1 MIIRHM
7 QGTFGTLDGEQLRL
21 DTGLNII
28 YAPNESGK
36 STWCA
41 FLRAMLYG
49 IDTSQRARAGFVPD
63 KQKYAPWSGK
73 PMAGKLE
80 LEQGGKRITIR
91 RWTEAPNAPLRG
103 FSAVYTGTDIPVPGL
118 TAVDAGEQLTGVSA
132 EVFARTA
139 FIGQGGLVVTGT
151 PELER
156 RISAIVTSGEEASS
170 YTEADAQLR
179 AWLRR
184 RRSGQHGAL
193 PELEGRITT
202 VEEQLHRLERNA
214 QEQAACAAEIAQTDA
229 ELQTVTEQM
238 NAARQRQR
246 RAALS
251 SMGEEKSNLRTLE
264 QTLEQARRDAAA
276 RRTALEQTHFGVQTP
291 DEAGETAER
300 DAQRAE
306 SLAGTAEH
314 GGKPYFW
321 IAALVLAALC
331 AALGYLVA
339 QPLYYAAIALAVLA
353 VVLLI
358 VARSGKKRAQQAS
371 AALGKLLRSYGAQ
384 DADGIYYQ
392 AEVHRA
398 AYRACAAAMQ
408 AEQKAAAALED
419 AREHQCETHERLLQ
433 SLDFESGTGEAAA
446 LYQRKCALE
455 SVRTRL
461 RTRLRTQQA
470 QLTGAALAIGDPMA
484 LGSEHAQLL
493 ERRDALERQYA
504 AIALA
509 IETLGRAD
517 SELQSRFSPQ
527 LAQKAADYMDYLT
540 DGRYD
545 ELVLARDLSA
555 KARSADDP
563 TPRDTAYLSAGTAD
577 LLYLSVRLALCEL
590 TCPADDPC
598 PLVLDDTLVNFDDA
612 RARRARALFGEIAQH
627 RQVILFTCHERDCP
641 AQG

>member
-49 IDTSQRARAGFVPD
+49 IDTSQRVRAGFVPD

-73 PMAGKLE
+73 PMAGELE
-80 LEQGGKRITIR
+80 LEQDGKRITIR
-91 RWTEAPNAPLRG
+91 RWTEAKSAPMRA

-118 TAVDAGEQLTGVSA
+118 TATDAGEQLTGVSA
-132 EVFARTA
+132 EVFQRSA

-184 RRSGQHGAL
+184 RRSGQHG
-193 PELEGRITT
+193 
-202 VEEQLHRLERNA
+202 
-214 QEQAACAAEIAQTDA
+214 
-229 ELQTVTEQM
+229 ELQTVTDQM

-264 QTLEQARRDAAA
+264 QALNQARRDAAA
-276 RRTALEQTHFGVQTP
+276 KRTALEQTHFGVQTP

-300 DAQRAE
+300 DAQRAQA
-306 SLAGTAEH
+306 LADTAAH

-331 AALGYLVA
+331 AVLGYLVA
-339 QPLYYAAIALAVLA
+339 QPLYYAAIALAAAAL
-353 VVLLI
+353 VLLI
-358 VARSGKKRAQQAS
+358 VAANGRQRAQQAS

-398 AYRACAAAMQ
+398 AYRACAAAM
-408 AEQKAAAALED
+408 ETERRAAAALED

-446 LYQRKCALE
+446 LYQRRSALE
-455 SVRTRL
+455 SV

-484 LGSEHAQLL
+484 LKSEHAQLL
-493 ERRDALERQYA
+493 EQRDALERQYA
-504 AIALA
+504 ALALA

-517 SELQSRFSPQ
+517 AELQSRFSPQ

-540 DGRYD
+540 GGRYD

-590 TCPADDPC
+590 TCPTDDPC

-612 RARRARALFGEIAQH
+612 RARRAMALFREIAQH

-641 AQG
+641 AREQ

>member
-49 IDTSQRARAGFVPD
+49 IDTSRRARAGFVPD

-73 PMAGKLE
+73 PMAGELE
-80 LEQGGKRITIR
+80 LEQDGKRITIR
-91 RWTEAPNAPLRG
+91 RWTETPGAPLRG

-118 TAVDAGEQLTGVSA
+118 TATDAGEQLTGVSA
-132 EVFARTA
+132 EVFQRSA

-193 PELEGRITT
+193 PELEQRIADTET
-202 VEEQLHRLERNA
+202 QLHRLERNA
-214 QEQAACAAEIAQTDA
+214 QEQAACADELRQTES
-229 ELQTVTEQM
+229 ELQTVTDQM

-264 QTLEQARRDAAA
+264 QALEQARRDAAA
-276 RRTALEQTHFGVQTP
+276 KRTALEQTHFGVQTP

-300 DAQRAE
+300 DAQQAE
-306 SLAGTAEH
+306 SLAGTAAH

-331 AALGYLVA
+331 AVLGYLVA
-339 QPLYYAAIALAVLA
+339 QPLYYAAIALAAAAL
-353 VVLLI
+353 VLLI
-358 VARSGKKRAQQAS
+358 AAANGRQRAQQAS

-398 AYRACAAAMQ
+398 AYRACAAAMET
-408 AEQKAAAALED
+408 EQKAAAALED

-446 LYQRKCALE
+446 LYQRRSALE
-455 SVRTRL
+455 SV

-484 LGSEHAQLL
+484 LRSEHAQLL
-493 ERRDALERQYA
+493 EQRDALERQYA
-504 AIALA
+504 ALALA

-517 SELQSRFSPQ
+517 AELQSRFSPQ

-590 TCPADDPC
+590 TCPTDDPC

-612 RARRARALFGEIAQH
+612 RAGRAMALFREIAQH
-627 RQVILFTCHERDCP
+627 RQVILFTCHGRDCP
-641 AQG
+641 ARGQ

>member
-73 PMAGKLE
+73 PMAGELE
-80 LEQGGKRITIR
+80 LEQGGKCITIR

-118 TAVDAGEQLTGVSA
+118 TAADAGEQLTGVSA

-151 PELER
+151 PELEK

-214 QEQAACAAEIAQTDA
+214 QEQAACAAELRQTDA

-321 IAALVLAALC
+321 IAALVLSALC

-339 QPLYYAAIALAVLA
+339 QPLYYAAIALAVLT
-353 VVLLI
+353 VVLLV
-358 VARSGKKRAQQAS
+358 VARSGKKRAQEAS

-461 RTRLRTQQA
+461 RTQQA

-493 ERRDALERQYA
+493 EQRDALERQYA

-517 SELQSRFSPQ
+517 AELQSCFSPQ

-612 RARRARALFGEIAQH
+612 RAKRAMALFHEIAQH

>member
-49 IDTSQRARAGFVPD
+49 IDTSRRARAGFVPD

-73 PMAGKLE
+73 PMAGELE
-80 LEQGGKRITIR
+80 LEQDGRRITIR
-91 RWTEAPNAPLRG
+91 RWTETPGAPLRG

-118 TAVDAGEQLTGVSA
+118 TATDAGEQLTGVSA
-132 EVFARTA
+132 EVFQRSA

-193 PELEGRITT
+193 PELEQRIADTET
-202 VEEQLHRLERNA
+202 QLHRLERNA
-214 QEQAACAAEIAQTDA
+214 QEQAACADELRQTES
-229 ELQTVTEQM
+229 ELQTVTDQM

-264 QTLEQARRDAAA
+264 QALEQARRDAAA
-276 RRTALEQTHFGVQTP
+276 KRTALEQTHFGVQTP

-300 DAQRAE
+300 DAQQAE
-306 SLAGTAEH
+306 SLADTAAH

-331 AALGYLVA
+331 AVLGYLVA
-339 QPLYYAAIALAVLA
+339 QPLYYAAIALAALA
-353 VVLLI
+353 LVLLI
-358 VARSGKKRAQQAS
+358 AASSGKKRAQQAS

-398 AYRACAAAMQ
+398 AYRACAAAM
-408 AEQKAAAALED
+408 ETERRAAAALED

-446 LYQRKCALE
+446 LYQRRSALE
-455 SVRTRL
+455 SV

-484 LGSEHAQLL
+484 LRSEHALLL
-493 ERRDALERQYA
+493 EQRDALERQYA
-504 AIALA
+504 ALALA

-517 SELQSRFSPQ
+517 AELQSRFSPQ

-590 TCPADDPC
+590 TCPTDDPC

-612 RARRARALFGEIAQH
+612 RAGRAMALFREIAQH
-627 RQVILFTCHERDCP
+627 RQVILFTCHGRDCP
-641 AQG
+641 ARGQ

>member
-118 TAVDAGEQLTGVSA
+118 TAADAGEQLTGVSA

-358 VARSGKKRAQQAS
+358 VARSGKKRAQEAS

-461 RTRLRTQQA
+461 RTQQA

-493 ERRDALERQYA
+493 EQRDALERQYA

-612 RARRARALFGEIAQH
+612 RAKRARALFRKIAQH
-627 RQVILFTCHERDCP
+627 RQVILFTCHARDCP

>member
-73 PMAGKLE
+73 PMAGELE
-80 LEQGGKRITIR
+80 LEQGGKCITIR

-118 TAVDAGEQLTGVSA
+118 TAADAGEQLTGVSA

-151 PELER
+151 PELEK

-214 QEQAACAAEIAQTDA
+214 QEQAACAAELQQTDA

-264 QTLEQARRDAAA
+264 QALEQARRDAAA

-331 AALGYLVA
+331 AVLGYLVA
-339 QPLYYAAIALAVLA
+339 QPLYYAAIALAVLT
-353 VVLLI
+353 VVLLV
-358 VARSGKKRAQQAS
+358 VARSGKKRAQEAS

-455 SVRTRL
+455 SVC
-461 RTRLRTQQA
+461 TRLRTQQA

-484 LGSEHAQLL
+484 LKSEHAQLL
-493 ERRDALERQYA
+493 EQRDALERQYA

-517 SELQSRFSPQ
+517 VELQSRFSPQ

-612 RARRARALFGEIAQH
+612 RAARARALFREIAQH

>member
-73 PMAGKLE
+73 PMAGELE

-118 TAVDAGEQLTGVSA
+118 TAADAGEQLTGVSA

-151 PELER
+151 PELEK

-371 AALGKLLRSYGAQ
+371 AALGELLRSYGAQ

-461 RTRLRTQQA
+461 RTQQA
-470 QLTGAALAIGDPMA
+470 QLTGAAIAIGDPMA
-484 LGSEHAQLL
+484 LKSEHAQLL

-612 RARRARALFGEIAQH
+612 RAKRARALFREIAQH

>member
-73 PMAGKLE
+73 PMAGELE
-80 LEQGGKRITIR
+80 LEQDGKCITIR
-91 RWTEAPNAPLRG
+91 RWTEAKSAPMRA

-118 TAVDAGEQLTGVSA
+118 TATDAGEQLTGVSA

-151 PELER
+151 PELEK

-214 QEQAACAAEIAQTDA
+214 QEQAACAAELRETEA
-229 ELQTVTEQM
+229 ELQTVTDQM
-238 NAARQRQR
+238 NTARQRQR

-251 SMGEEKSNLRTLE
+251 SMGEEKTNQRTLE
-264 QTLEQARRDAAA
+264 QALEQARRDAAA
-276 RRTALEQTHFGVQTP
+276 KRTALEQTHFGVQMP

-300 DAQRAE
+300 DAQRAQAL
-306 SLAGTAEH
+306 SDTAAH

-321 IAALVLAALC
+321 IAALVLAVLC
-331 AALGYLVA
+331 AVLGYLVA
-339 QPLYYAAIALAVLA
+339 QPLYYAAIALAVLT
-353 VVLLI
+353 VVLLV
-358 VARSGKKRAQQAS
+358 VARSGKKRAQEAS

-455 SVRTRL
+455 SVC
-461 RTRLRTQQA
+461 TRLRTQQA
-470 QLTGAALAIGDPMA
+470 QLTGAALAIGDPMV
-484 LGSEHAQLL
+484 LKSEHAQLL
-493 ERRDALERQYA
+493 EQRDALERQYA

-517 SELQSRFSPQ
+517 VELQSRFSPQ

-612 RARRARALFGEIAQH
+612 RAARAMALFREIAQH

-641 AQG
+641 AREQ

>member
-73 PMAGKLE
+73 PMAGELE
-80 LEQGGKRITIR
+80 LEQGGKCITIR

-118 TAVDAGEQLTGVSA
+118 TAADAGEQLTGVSA

-151 PELER
+151 PELEK
-156 RISAIVTSGEEASS
+156 RISAIGTSGEEASS

-321 IAALVLAALC
+321 IAALVLSALC

-339 QPLYYAAIALAVLA
+339 QPLYYAAIALAVLT

-358 VARSGKKRAQQAS
+358 VARGGKKRAQQAS

-408 AEQKAAAALED
+408 AEQQAAAALED

-461 RTRLRTQQA
+461 RTQQA

-484 LGSEHAQLL
+484 LKSEHAQLL
-493 ERRDALERQYA
+493 EQRDALERQYA

-612 RARRARALFGEIAQH
+612 RAKRAMALFHEIAQH

>member
-73 PMAGKLE
+73 PMAGELE
-80 LEQGGKRITIR
+80 LEQGGKCITIR

-118 TAVDAGEQLTGVSA
+118 TAADAGERLTGVSA

-151 PELER
+151 PELEK

-358 VARSGKKRAQQAS
+358 VARSGKKRAQQAA
-371 AALGKLLRSYGAQ
+371 AALGELLRSYGAQ
-384 DADGIYYQ
+384 DVDGIYYQ

-461 RTRLRTQQA
+461 RTQQA

-493 ERRDALERQYA
+493 EQRDALERQYA

-612 RARRARALFGEIAQH
+612 RAKRARALFREIAQH

-641 AQG
+641 VQG

>member
-73 PMAGKLE
+73 PMAGELE

-118 TAVDAGEQLTGVSA
+118 TAADAGEQLTGVSA

-156 RISAIVTSGEEASS
+156 RISAIVTSGEEVSS

-339 QPLYYAAIALAVLA
+339 QPLYYAAVALAVLA

-408 AEQKAAAALED
+408 AEQRAAAALED

-433 SLDFESGTGEAAA
+433 SLDFESGMGEAAA

-455 SVRTRL
+455 SV

-563 TPRDTAYLSAGTAD
+563 TPRDTACLSAGTAD

-612 RARRARALFGEIAQH
+612 RAKRARALFREIAQH
-627 RQVILFTCHERDCP
+627 RQVILFTCHARDCP

>member
-73 PMAGKLE
+73 PMAGELE
-80 LEQGGKRITIR
+80 LEQGGKCITIR

-118 TAVDAGEQLTGVSA
+118 TAADAGEQLTGVSA

-151 PELER
+151 PELEK

-202 VEEQLHRLERNA
+202 VEEQLYRLERNA
-214 QEQAACAAEIAQTDA
+214 QEQAACAAELRQTDA

-264 QTLEQARRDAAA
+264 QALEQARRDAAA

-306 SLAGTAEH
+306 ALAGTAEH

-331 AALGYLVA
+331 TVLGYLVA
-339 QPLYYAAIALAVLA
+339 QPLYYAAIALAVLT
-353 VVLLI
+353 VVLLV
-358 VARSGKKRAQQAS
+358 VARSGKKRAQEAS

-433 SLDFESGTGEAAA
+433 SLDFESGAGEAAA

-461 RTRLRTQQA
+461 CTQQA

-484 LGSEHAQLL
+484 LKSEHAQLL
-493 ERRDALERQYA
+493 EQRDALERQYA

-527 LAQKAADYMDYLT
+527 LAQKAADYMDCLT

-612 RARRARALFGEIAQH
+612 RAERARALFREIAQH

-641 AQG
+641 AQA

>member
-1 MIIRHM
+1 M
-7 QGTFGTLDGEQLRL
+7 
-21 DTGLNII
+21 
-28 YAPNESGK
+28 
-36 STWCA
+36 
-41 FLRAMLYG
+41 
-49 IDTSQRARAGFVPD
+49 
-63 KQKYAPWSGK
+63 
-73 PMAGKLE
+73 
-80 LEQGGKRITIR
+80 
-91 RWTEAPNAPLRG
+91 
-103 FSAVYTGTDIPVPGL
+103 
-118 TAVDAGEQLTGVSA
+118 
-132 EVFARTA
+132 
-139 FIGQGGLVVTGT
+139 TGT

-193 PELEGRITT
+193 PELEQRIADTET
-202 VEEQLHRLERNA
+202 QLHRLERNA
-214 QEQAACAAEIAQTDA
+214 QEQAACAAELRETEA
-229 ELQTVTEQM
+229 ELQTVTDQM

-264 QTLEQARRDAAA
+264 QALDQARRDAAA
-276 RRTALEQTHFGVQTP
+276 KRTALEQTHFGVQTP

-306 SLAGTAEH
+306 ALSDTAAH

-331 AALGYLVA
+331 AVLGYLVA
-339 QPLYYAAIALAVLA
+339 QPLYYAAIALAAAAL
-353 VVLLI
+353 VLLI
-358 VARSGKKRAQQAS
+358 AAANGRQRAQQAS

-398 AYRACAAAMQ
+398 AYRACAAAM
-408 AEQKAAAALED
+408 ETERRAAAALED

-446 LYQRKCALE
+446 LYQRRSALE
-455 SVRTRL
+455 SV

-470 QLTGAALAIGDPMA
+470 QLTGAALAVGDPMA

-493 ERRDALERQYA
+493 EQRDALERQYA
-504 AIALA
+504 ALALA

-517 SELQSRFSPQ
+517 AELQSRFSPQ
-527 LAQKAADYMDYLT
+527 LAQKAADYMDCLT
-540 DGRYD
+540 GGRYD

-590 TCPADDPC
+590 TCPTDDPC

-612 RARRARALFGEIAQH
+612 RARRAMALFREIAQH

-641 AQG
+641 AREQ

>member
-73 PMAGKLE
+73 PMAGELE
-80 LEQGGKRITIR
+80 LEQDGKCITIR
-91 RWTEAPNAPLRG
+91 RWTEAKSAPMRA

-118 TAVDAGEQLTGVSA
+118 TATDAGEQLTGVSA

-151 PELER
+151 PELEK

-214 QEQAACAAEIAQTDA
+214 QEQAACAAELRETEA
-229 ELQTVTEQM
+229 ELQTVTDQM
-238 NAARQRQR
+238 NTARQRQR

-251 SMGEEKSNLRTLE
+251 SMGEEKTNLRTLE
-264 QTLEQARRDAAA
+264 QALEQARRDAAA
-276 RRTALEQTHFGVQTP
+276 KRTALEQTHFGVQMP

-300 DAQRAE
+300 DAQRAQAL
-306 SLAGTAEH
+306 SDTAAH

-321 IAALVLAALC
+321 IAALVLAVLC
-331 AALGYLVA
+331 AVLGYLVA
-339 QPLYYAAIALAVLA
+339 QPLYYAAIALAVLT
-353 VVLLI
+353 VVLLV
-358 VARSGKKRAQQAS
+358 VARSGKKRAQEAS

-455 SVRTRL
+455 SVC
-461 RTRLRTQQA
+461 TRLRTQQA
-470 QLTGAALAIGDPMA
+470 QLTGAALAIGDPMV
-484 LGSEHAQLL
+484 LKSEHAQLL
-493 ERRDALERQYA
+493 EQRDALERQYA

-517 SELQSRFSPQ
+517 VELQSRFSPQ

-612 RARRARALFGEIAQH
+612 RAARAMALFREIAQH

-641 AQG
+641 AREQ

>member
-73 PMAGKLE
+73 PMAGELE
-80 LEQGGKRITIR
+80 LEQDGKRITIR
-91 RWTEAPNAPLRG
+91 RWTEAKSAPMRA

-118 TAVDAGEQLTGVSA
+118 TATDAGEQLTGVSA
-132 EVFARTA
+132 EVFQRSA

-184 RRSGQHGAL
+184 RSSGQHGAL
-193 PELEGRITT
+193 PELEQRIADTET
-202 VEEQLHRLERNA
+202 QLHRLERNA
-214 QEQAACAAEIAQTDA
+214 QEQAACAAELRETES
-229 ELQTVTEQM
+229 ELQTVTDQM

-264 QTLEQARRDAAA
+264 QALEQARRDAAA
-276 RRTALEQTHFGVQTP
+276 KRTALEQTHFGVQTP

-300 DAQRAE
+300 DAQRAQAL
-306 SLAGTAEH
+306 SDTAAH

-331 AALGYLVA
+331 AVLGYLVA
-339 QPLYYAAIALAVLA
+339 QPLYYAAIALAAAAL
-353 VVLLI
+353 VLLI
-358 VARSGKKRAQQAS
+358 TAANGRQRAQQAS

-384 DADGIYYQ
+384 DVDGIYYQ

-398 AYRACAAAMQ
+398 AYRACAAAM
-408 AEQKAAAALED
+408 ETERRAAAALED

-446 LYQRKCALE
+446 LYQRRSALE
-455 SVRTRL
+455 SV

-493 ERRDALERQYA
+493 EQRDALERQYA
-504 AIALA
+504 ALALA

-517 SELQSRFSPQ
+517 AELQSRFSPQ

-540 DGRYD
+540 GGRYD

-563 TPRDTAYLSAGTAD
+563 TPHDTAYLSAGTAD

-590 TCPADDPC
+590 TCPTDDPC

-612 RARRARALFGEIAQH
+612 RAKRAMALFREIAQH

-641 AQG
+641 AREQ

>member
-73 PMAGKLE
+73 PMAGELE
-80 LEQGGKRITIR
+80 LEQGGKCITIR

-118 TAVDAGEQLTGVSA
+118 TATDAGEQLTGVSA

-151 PELER
+151 PELEK

-179 AWLRR
+179 AW

-193 PELEGRITT
+193 PELEGRIST

-214 QEQAACAAEIAQTDA
+214 QEQAACAAELKQTDA

-276 RRTALEQTHFGVQTP
+276 KRTALEQTHFGVQTP
-291 DEAGETAER
+291 DEAGEIAER
-300 DAQRAE
+300 DVQRAE
-306 SLAGTAEH
+306 SLADTAAH

-331 AALGYLVA
+331 AVLGYLVA
-339 QPLYYAAIALAVLA
+339 QPLYYAAIALAVLT
-353 VVLLI
+353 VVLLV
-358 VARSGKKRAQQAS
+358 VARSGKKRAQEAS

-384 DADGIYYQ
+384 DADGIYDQ

-461 RTRLRTQQA
+461 RTQQA

-493 ERRDALERQYA
+493 EQRDALERQYA

-517 SELQSRFSPQ
+517 AELQSRFSPQ

-545 ELVLARDLSA
+545 ELVLARDLSS

-612 RARRARALFGEIAQH
+612 RAKRAMALFREIAQH
-627 RQVILFTCHERDCP
+627 RQVILFPCHERDCP

>member
-73 PMAGKLE
+73 PMAGELE
-80 LEQGGKRITIR
+80 LEQGGKCITIR

-118 TAVDAGEQLTGVSA
+118 TAADAGEQLTGVSA
-132 EVFARTA
+132 EVFARSA

-170 YTEADAQLR
+170 YTETDAQLR

-184 RRSGQHGAL
+184 RRSGRHGAL

-251 SMGEEKSNLRTLE
+251 SMGEEKSNLRALE

-306 SLAGTAEH
+306 TLAETAAH

-353 VVLLI
+353 VVLLV
-358 VARSGKKRAQQAS
+358 VARGGKKRAQEAS

-461 RTRLRTQQA
+461 RMQQA

-484 LGSEHAQLL
+484 LKSEHAQLL
-493 ERRDALERQYA
+493 EQRDALERQCA

-527 LAQKAADYMDYLT
+527 LAQKAADYMDRLT

-563 TPRDTAYLSAGTAD
+563 MPRDTAYLSAGTAD

-590 TCPADDPC
+590 TCPADDSC

-612 RARRARALFGEIAQH
+612 RAARARALFREIAQH
-627 RQVILFTCHERDCP
+627 RQVIFFTCHERDCP
-641 AQG
+641 AQGE

>member
-73 PMAGKLE
+73 PMAGELE
-80 LEQGGKRITIR
+80 LEQGGKCITIR

-118 TAVDAGEQLTGVSA
+118 TAADAGEQLTGVSA

-151 PELER
+151 PELEK

-214 QEQAACAAEIAQTDA
+214 QEQAACAAELRQTDA

-264 QTLEQARRDAAA
+264 QALEQARRDAAA

-300 DAQRAE
+300 DAQRAAA
-306 SLAGTAEH
+306 LAGTAEH

-331 AALGYLVA
+331 AVLGYLVA
-339 QPLYYAAIALAVLA
+339 QPLYYAAIALAVLTA
-353 VVLLI
+353 VLLV
-358 VARSGKKRAQQAS
+358 VARSGKKRAQEAS

-455 SVRTRL
+455 SVC
-461 RTRLRTQQA
+461 TRLRTQQA

-484 LGSEHAQLL
+484 LKSEHAQLL
-493 ERRDALERQYA
+493 EQRDALERQYA

-517 SELQSRFSPQ
+517 VELQSRFSPQ

-612 RARRARALFGEIAQH
+612 RAKRAMALFHEIAQH

>member
-73 PMAGKLE
+73 PMAGELE
-80 LEQGGKRITIR
+80 LEQDGKRITIR
-91 RWTEAPNAPLRG
+91 RWTEAKSAPMRA

-118 TAVDAGEQLTGVSA
+118 TATDAGEQLTGVSA
-132 EVFARTA
+132 EVFQRSA

-193 PELEGRITT
+193 PELEQRIADTET
-202 VEEQLHRLERNA
+202 QLHRLERNA
-214 QEQAACAAEIAQTDA
+214 QEQAACAAELRETEA
-229 ELQTVTEQM
+229 ELQTVTDQM
-238 NAARQRQR
+238 NAARQR
-246 RAALS
+246 S
-251 SMGEEKSNLRTLE
+251 SMGEEKTNLRTLE

-276 RRTALEQTHFGVQTP
+276 KRTALEQTHFGVQTP

-300 DAQRAE
+300 DAQRAQAL
-306 SLAGTAEH
+306 SDTAAH

-331 AALGYLVA
+331 AVLGYLVA
-339 QPLYYAAIALAVLA
+339 QPLYYAAIALAAAAL
-353 VVLLI
+353 VLLI
-358 VARSGKKRAQQAS
+358 VAANGRQRAQQAS

-398 AYRACAAAMQ
+398 AYRACAAAM
-408 AEQKAAAALED
+408 ETERRAAAALED

-446 LYQRKCALE
+446 LYQRRSALE
-455 SVRTRL
+455 SV

-470 QLTGAALAIGDPMA
+470 QLTGAALAVGDPMA
-484 LGSEHAQLL
+484 LKCEHAQLL
-493 ERRDALERQYA
+493 EQRDALERQYA
-504 AIALA
+504 ALALA
-509 IETLGRAD
+509 IETLSRAD
-517 SELQSRFSPQ
+517 AELQSRFSPQ

-540 DGRYD
+540 SGRYD

-590 TCPADDPC
+590 TCPTDDPC

-612 RARRARALFGEIAQH
+612 RARRAMALFREIAQH

-641 AQG
+641 AREQ

>member
-73 PMAGKLE
+73 PMAGELE
-80 LEQGGKRITIR
+80 LEQGGKCITIR

-118 TAVDAGEQLTGVSA
+118 TAADAGEQLTGLSA

-151 PELER
+151 PELEK

-214 QEQAACAAEIAQTDA
+214 QEQAACAAELRQTDA

-264 QTLEQARRDAAA
+264 QALEQARRDAAA

-331 AALGYLVA
+331 AVLGYLVA
-339 QPLYYAAIALAVLA
+339 QPLYYAAIALAVLT
-353 VVLLI
+353 VVLLV
-358 VARSGKKRAQQAS
+358 VARSGKKRAQEAS

-455 SVRTRL
+455 SVC
-461 RTRLRTQQA
+461 TRLRTQQA

-484 LGSEHAQLL
+484 LKSEHAQLL
-493 ERRDALERQYA
+493 EQRDALERQYA

-517 SELQSRFSPQ
+517 VELQSRFSPQ

-545 ELVLARDLSA
+545 ELLLARDLSA

-612 RARRARALFGEIAQH
+612 RAKRAMALFHEIAQH

-641 AQG
+641 AQA

>member
-49 IDTSQRARAGFVPD
+49 IDTTQRARAGFVPD

-73 PMAGKLE
+73 PMAGELE
-80 LEQGGKRITIR
+80 LEQDGKRITIR
-91 RWTEAPNAPLRG
+91 RWTEAKSAPMRA

-118 TAVDAGEQLTGVSA
+118 TATDAGEQLTGVSA
-132 EVFARTA
+132 EVFQRSA

-184 RRSGQHGAL
+184 RSGQHGAL

-214 QEQAACAAEIAQTDA
+214 QEQAACAAELRETEA

-276 RRTALEQTHFGVQTP
+276 KRTALEQTHFGVQTP

-300 DAQRAE
+300 DAQRAQAL
-306 SLAGTAEH
+306 SDTAAH

-331 AALGYLVA
+331 AVLGYLVA
-339 QPLYYAAIALAVLA
+339 RPLYYAAIALAAAAL
-353 VVLLI
+353 VLLI
-358 VARSGKKRAQQAS
+358 AAANGRQRAQQAS

-398 AYRACAAAMQ
+398 AYRACAAAM
-408 AEQKAAAALED
+408 ETERRAAAALED

-446 LYQRKCALE
+446 LYQRRSALE
-455 SVRTRL
+455 SV

-484 LGSEHAQLL
+484 LKCEHAQLL
-493 ERRDALERQYA
+493 EQRDALERQYA
-504 AIALA
+504 ALALA

-517 SELQSRFSPQ
+517 AELQSRFSPQ

-540 DGRYD
+540 GGRYD

-590 TCPADDPC
+590 TCPTDDPC

-612 RARRARALFGEIAQH
+612 RARRAMALFREIAQH

-641 AQG
+641 AREQ

>member
-1 MIIRHM
+1 M
-7 QGTFGTLDGEQLRL
+7 
-21 DTGLNII
+21 
-28 YAPNESGK
+28 
-36 STWCA
+36 
-41 FLRAMLYG
+41 
-49 IDTSQRARAGFVPD
+49 
-63 KQKYAPWSGK
+63 
-73 PMAGKLE
+73 
-80 LEQGGKRITIR
+80 
-91 RWTEAPNAPLRG
+91 
-103 FSAVYTGTDIPVPGL
+103 
-118 TAVDAGEQLTGVSA
+118 
-132 EVFARTA
+132 
-139 FIGQGGLVVTGT
+139 TGT

-193 PELEGRITT
+193 PELEQRIADTET
-202 VEEQLHRLERNA
+202 QLHRLERNA
-214 QEQAACAAEIAQTDA
+214 QEQAACAAELRETEA
-229 ELQTVTEQM
+229 ELQTVTDQM

-264 QTLEQARRDAAA
+264 QALDQAQARCRGQAHRARADALRRADA
-276 RRTALEQTHFGVQTP
+276 RTKRARPPSATRSGPRRSPTRRRTAASRISGSRRSCSRHCAPCWAIWWRSRCTMRP
-291 DEAGETAER
+291 SRWAA
-300 DAQRAE
+300 
-306 SLAGTAEH
+306 
-314 GGKPYFW
+314 
-321 IAALVLAALC
+321 AALVLLIAA
-331 AALGYLVA
+331 ANGR
-339 QPLYYAAIALAVLA
+339 Q
-353 VVLLI
+353 
-358 VARSGKKRAQQAS
+358 RAQQAS

-398 AYRACAAAMQ
+398 AYRACAAAM
-408 AEQKAAAALED
+408 ETERRAAAALED

-446 LYQRKCALE
+446 LYQRRSALE
-455 SVRTRL
+455 SV

-470 QLTGAALAIGDPMA
+470 QLTGAALAVGDPMA

-493 ERRDALERQYA
+493 EQRDALERQYA
-504 AIALA
+504 ALALA

-517 SELQSRFSPQ
+517 AELQSRFSPQ
-527 LAQKAADYMDYLT
+527 LAQKAADYMDCLT
-540 DGRYD
+540 GGRYD

-590 TCPADDPC
+590 TCPTDDPC

-612 RARRARALFGEIAQH
+612 RARRAMALFREIAQH

-641 AQG
+641 AREQ

>member
-73 PMAGKLE
+73 PMAGELE

-118 TAVDAGEQLTGVSA
+118 TAADAGEQLTGVSA

-151 PELER
+151 PELEK

-202 VEEQLHRLERNA
+202 VEAQLHRLERNA

-339 QPLYYAAIALAVLA
+339 QPLYYAAVALAVLA

-408 AEQKAAAALED
+408 AEQRAAAALED

-433 SLDFESGTGEAAA
+433 SLDFESGMGEAAA

-455 SVRTRL
+455 SV

-484 LGSEHAQLL
+484 LKSEHAQLL
-493 ERRDALERQYA
+493 EQRDALERQYA

-612 RARRARALFGEIAQH
+612 RAKRARALFGEIAQH

>member
-73 PMAGKLE
+73 PMAGELE
-80 LEQGGKRITIR
+80 LEQGGKCITIR
-91 RWTEAPNAPLRG
+91 RWTEAKSAPLRG

-118 TAVDAGEQLTGVSA
+118 TAADAGEQLTGVSA

-151 PELER
+151 PELEK

-184 RRSGQHGAL
+184 RRSGQHGVL

-214 QEQAACAAEIAQTDA
+214 QEQAACAAELRQTDA

-264 QTLEQARRDAAA
+264 QALEQARRDAAA
-276 RRTALEQTHFGVQTP
+276 RRAALEQTHFGVQTP

-306 SLAGTAEH
+306 ALAGTAEH

-331 AALGYLVA
+331 AVLGYLVA
-339 QPLYYAAIALAVLA
+339 QPLYYAAIALAVLT
-353 VVLLI
+353 VVLLV
-358 VARSGKKRAQQAS
+358 VARSGKKRAQEAS

-461 RTRLRTQQA
+461 RTQQA
-470 QLTGAALAIGDPMA
+470 QLTGAALAVGDPMA
-484 LGSEHAQLL
+484 LKSEHAQLL
-493 ERRDALERQYA
+493 EQRDALERQYA

-612 RARRARALFGEIAQH
+612 RAKRAMALFREIAQH

>member
-73 PMAGKLE
+73 PMAGELE
-80 LEQGGKRITIR
+80 LEQGGKCITIR

-118 TAVDAGEQLTGVSA
+118 TAADAGEQLTGVSA

-151 PELER
+151 PELEK

-170 YTEADAQLR
+170 YPEADAQLR

-264 QTLEQARRDAAA
+264 QALEQARRDAAA

-321 IAALVLAALC
+321 IAALVLSALC

-353 VVLLI
+353 VVLLV
-358 VARSGKKRAQQAS
+358 VARSGKKRAQEAS

-408 AEQKAAAALED
+408 AEQQAAAALED

-461 RTRLRTQQA
+461 RTQQA

-493 ERRDALERQYA
+493 EQRDALERQYA

-612 RARRARALFGEIAQH
+612 RAKRAMALFREIAQH

>member
-21 DTGLNII
+21 DMGLNII

-73 PMAGKLE
+73 PMAGELE
-80 LEQGGKRITIR
+80 LEQDGKRITIR
-91 RWTEAPNAPLRG
+91 RWTEAKSAPMRA

-118 TAVDAGEQLTGVSA
+118 TATDAGEQLTGVSA
-132 EVFARTA
+132 EVFQRSA

-193 PELEGRITT
+193 PELEQRIADTET
-202 VEEQLHRLERNA
+202 QLHRLERNA
-214 QEQAACAAEIAQTDA
+214 QEQAACAAELRETET
-229 ELQTVTEQM
+229 ELQTVTDQM

-264 QTLEQARRDAAA
+264 QALEQARRDAADK
-276 RRTALEQTHFGVQTP
+276 RTALEQTHFGVQTP

-300 DAQRAE
+300 DAQRAQAL
-306 SLAGTAEH
+306 SDTAAH

-331 AALGYLVA
+331 AVLGYLVA
-339 QPLYYAAIALAVLA
+339 QPLYYAAIALAAAAL
-353 VVLLI
+353 VLLI
-358 VARSGKKRAQQAS
+358 VAANGRQRAQQAS

-398 AYRACAAAMQ
+398 AYRACAAAM
-408 AEQKAAAALED
+408 ETERRAAAALED

-446 LYQRKCALE
+446 LYQRRSALE
-455 SVRTRL
+455 SV

-484 LGSEHAQLL
+484 LKCEHAQLL
-493 ERRDALERQYA
+493 EQRDALERQYA
-504 AIALA
+504 ALALA

-563 TPRDTAYLSAGTAD
+563 MPRDTAYLSAGTAD

-590 TCPADDPC
+590 TCPTDDPC

-612 RARRARALFGEIAQH
+612 RARRAMALFREIAQY

-641 AQG
+641 VREQ

>member
-73 PMAGKLE
+73 PMAGELE
-80 LEQGGKRITIR
+80 LEQGGKCITIR

-118 TAVDAGEQLTGVSA
+118 TAADAGEQLTGVSA

-151 PELER
+151 PELEK

-214 QEQAACAAEIAQTDA
+214 QEQAACAAELRQTDA

-321 IAALVLAALC
+321 IAALVLSALC

-353 VVLLI
+353 VVLLV

-461 RTRLRTQQA
+461 RTQQA

-493 ERRDALERQYA
+493 EQRDALERQYA

-612 RARRARALFGEIAQH
+612 RAKRAMALFHEIAQH

>member
-73 PMAGKLE
+73 PMAGELE
-80 LEQGGKRITIR
+80 LEQGGKCITIR

-118 TAVDAGEQLTGVSA
+118 TAADAGEQLTGVSA

-151 PELER
+151 PELEK

-264 QTLEQARRDAAA
+264 QALEQARRDAAA

-306 SLAGTAEH
+306 ALAGTAEH

-353 VVLLI
+353 AVLLI

-461 RTRLRTQQA
+461 RTQQA

-493 ERRDALERQYA
+493 EQRDALERQYA

-612 RARRARALFGEIAQH
+612 RAKRARALFREIAQH

>member
-118 TAVDAGEQLTGVSA
+118 TAADAGEQLTGVSA

-358 VARSGKKRAQQAS
+358 VARSGKKRAQEAS

-433 SLDFESGTGEAAA
+433 SLDFESGMGEAAA

-455 SVRTRL
+455 SV

-612 RARRARALFGEIAQH
+612 RAARARALFREIAQH

>member
-63 KQKYAPWSGK
+63 KQKYVPWSGK

-118 TAVDAGEQLTGVSA
+118 TAADAGEQLTGVSA

-384 DADGIYYQ
+384 DTDGIYYQ

-455 SVRTRL
+455 SV

-612 RARRARALFGEIAQH
+612 RAKRARALFREIAQH
-627 RQVILFTCHERDCP
+627 RQVILFTCHARDCP

>member
-73 PMAGKLE
+73 PMAGELE

-118 TAVDAGEQLTGVSA
+118 TAADAGEQLTGVSA

-151 PELER
+151 PELEK

-202 VEEQLHRLERNA
+202 VEAQLHRLERNA

-371 AALGKLLRSYGAQ
+371 AALGELLRSYGAQ

-433 SLDFESGTGEAAA
+433 SLDFESGMGEAAA

-455 SVRTRL
+455 SVC
-461 RTRLRTQQA
+461 TRLRTQQA

-493 ERRDALERQYA
+493 EQRDALERQYA

-527 LAQKAADYMDYLT
+527 LAQKAADYMDCLT

-612 RARRARALFGEIAQH
+612 RAKRARALFGEIAQH

>member
-73 PMAGKLE
+73 PMAGELE
-80 LEQGGKRITIR
+80 LEQGGKCITIR

-118 TAVDAGEQLTGVSA
+118 TANDAGEQLTGVSA

-193 PELEGRITT
+193 PELEQRIADTET
-202 VEEQLHRLERNA
+202 QLHRLERNA
-214 QEQAACAAEIAQTDA
+214 QEQAACAAELRETES
-229 ELQTVTEQM
+229 ELQTVTDQM

-251 SMGEEKSNLRTLE
+251 SMGEEKTNLRTLE
-264 QTLEQARRDAAA
+264 QALDQARRDAAA
-276 RRTALEQTHFGVQTP
+276 KRTALEQTHFGVQTP

-300 DAQRAE
+300 DAQRAQAL
-306 SLAGTAEH
+306 SDTAAH

-331 AALGYLVA
+331 AVLGYLVA
-339 QPLYYAAIALAVLA
+339 QPLYYAAIALAAAAL
-353 VVLLI
+353 VLLI
-358 VARSGKKRAQQAS
+358 VAANGRQRAQQAS

-398 AYRACAAAMQ
+398 AYRACAAAM
-408 AEQKAAAALED
+408 ETERRAAAALED

-446 LYQRKCALE
+446 LYQRRSALE
-455 SVRTRL
+455 SV

-484 LGSEHAQLL
+484 LKCEHAQLL
-493 ERRDALERQYA
+493 EQRDALERQYA
-504 AIALA
+504 ALALA

-517 SELQSRFSPQ
+517 AELQSRFSPQ

-540 DGRYD
+540 GGRYD

-612 RARRARALFGEIAQH
+612 RARRAMALFHEIAQH

-641 AQG
+641 AQA

>member
-73 PMAGKLE
+73 PMAGELE
-80 LEQGGKRITIR
+80 LEQDGKRITIR
-91 RWTEAPNAPLRG
+91 RWTEAKSAPMRA

-118 TAVDAGEQLTGVSA
+118 TATDAGEQLTGVSA
-132 EVFARTA
+132 EVFQRSA

-193 PELEGRITT
+193 PELEQRIADTET
-202 VEEQLHRLERNA
+202 QLHRLERNA
-214 QEQAACAAEIAQTDA
+214 QEQAACAAELRETES
-229 ELQTVTEQM
+229 ELQTVTDQM

-264 QTLEQARRDAAA
+264 QALEQARRDAADK
-276 RRTALEQTHFGVQTP
+276 RTALEQTHFGVQTP

-300 DAQRAE
+300 DAQRAQAL
-306 SLAGTAEH
+306 SDTAAH

-331 AALGYLVA
+331 AVLGYLVA
-339 QPLYYAAIALAVLA
+339 QPLYYAAIALAAAAL
-353 VVLLI
+353 VLLI
-358 VARSGKKRAQQAS
+358 AAANGRQRAQQAS

-398 AYRACAAAMQ
+398 AYRACAAAM
-408 AEQKAAAALED
+408 ETERRAAAALED

-446 LYQRKCALE
+446 LYQRRSALE
-455 SVRTRL
+455 SV

-484 LGSEHAQLL
+484 LKCEHAQLL
-493 ERRDALERQYA
+493 EQRDALERQYA
-504 AIALA
+504 ALALA

-517 SELQSRFSPQ
+517 AELQSRFSPQ

-563 TPRDTAYLSAGTAD
+563 MPRDTAYLSAGTAD

-612 RARRARALFGEIAQH
+612 RARRAMALFREIAQH

-641 AQG
+641 AREQ